1 MSVESLQILIEEINS
16 LKTERL
22 LKQRTKIKQQEWFF
36 NFKGKL
42 PSNWLEV
49 NFMDVTWLITC
60 GVAKKPDYVDDGIP
74 FLSAQNTRP
83 FKTNLNKI
91 KYITQEAFDK
101 LTVGGKPEKNDVLY
115 TRVGNCGEAASIPY
129 DFDFGVYV
137 SLTLIKPIHE
147 LINHKFLVAFL
158 NSNYGKI
165 QANVGAIG
173 IGLKN
178 LNVENVR
185 KYRIPLPLL
194 PEQRAIVAKI
204 EALFSDL
211 DKGIA
216 DLKKAQDQL
225 KVYRQAVLKKAFEG
239 ELTKEW
245 REQQSDLPTADELLQ
260 QIKEERQ
267 KHYEQ
272 QIENWKQAVKAW
284 EENGK
289 EGKKPG
295 KPKSLKQFEISE
307 DVKNDLPD
315 SYNVYSW
322 ISLGNLLIESPQ
334 NGLYEPASKYGSGT
348 SIIRIDNFYD
358 GVILK
363 EEGFKRVQ
371 LSEEDIQKYSIN
383 ENEILINRVNSIEYL
398 GKCGLVKQL
407 DERTVFE
414 SNIMRLQ
421 LLNTLINSNYITL
434 FLSSVLGEKEIRRF
448 AKHAVNQASINQT
461 DVSITPI
468 PICSLKEQH
477 QIVQEIESRLSVC
490 EKVEE
495 SIAESLEKAK
505 ALRQSILKKAFE
517 GRLLSK
523 AEVSACKAAPDY
535 EPASVLLARIEQS
548 RNEKIKAEKKR

>member
-1 MSVESLQILIEEINS
+1 MREDWIEIEINEVAN
-16 LKTERL
+16 LYQPKTISSKML
-22 LKQRTKIKQQEWFF
+22 VAG
-36 NFKGKL
+36 GKY
-42 PSNWLEV
+42 PVYGANGIIGNYDHYNHE
-49 NFMDVTWLITC
+49 NEEFLITC
-60 GVAKKPDYVDDGIP
+60 RGATCGNVHITQP
-74 FLSAQNTRP
+74 FSWINGNAMVVQPYNKSLLSLEYLRFVFSNKGRVQKAISGSAQPQITRTTLSP
-83 FKTNLNKI
+83 I
-91 KYITQEAFDK
+91 K
-101 LTVGGKPEKNDVLY
+101 
-115 TRVGNCGEAASIPY
+115 
-129 DFDFGVYV
+129 
-137 SLTLIKPIHE
+137 
-147 LINHKFLVAFL
+147 
-158 NSNYGKI
+158 
-165 QANVGAIG
+165 
-173 IGLKN
+173 
-178 LNVENVR
+178 
-185 KYRIPLPLL
+185 IPLSPL

-225 KVYRQAVLKKAFEG
+225 TIYRQAVLKKAFEG

-245 REQQSDLPTADELLQ
+245 REQQTDLPIANELLD

-495 SIAESLEKAK
+495 SISESLEKAK

-523 AEVSACKAAPDY
+523 AEVSACKVAPDY
-535 EPASVLLARIEQS
+535 EPASALLARIEQS

>member
-1 MSVESLQILIEEINS
+1 MREDWIEIELGEIAKIYNGNS
-16 LKTERL
+16 INARLKKEKYTVCKTGL
-22 LKQRTKIKQQEWFF
+22 NYIGTKDIAFDGRIEYENGVKIPIDEPKFKIAPKGCVLVCSEGGSAGRKIGYLDEDVCFGNKLYAITNEYSAFEGIYIYYYTRYRKFF
-36 NFKGKL
+36 QAFKGQL
-42 PSNWLEV
+42 NG
-49 NFMDVTWLITC
+49 IIG
-60 GVAKKPDYVDDGIP
+60 GVSAKKFSNIKID
-74 FLSAQNTRP
+74 LSP
-83 FKTNLNKI
+83 
-91 KYITQEAFDK
+91 
-101 LTVGGKPEKNDVLY
+101 
-115 TRVGNCGEAASIPY
+115 
-129 DFDFGVYV
+129 
-137 SLTLIKPIHE
+137 
-147 LINHKFLVAFL
+147 
-158 NSNYGKI
+158 
-165 QANVGAIG
+165 
-173 IGLKN
+173 
-178 LNVENVR
+178 
-185 KYRIPLPLL
+185 L
-194 PEQRAIVAKI
+194 PEQRAIVSKI
-204 EALFSDL
+204 EELFSDL

-216 DLKKAQDQL
+216 DLSTAQEQL

-245 REQQSDLPTADELLQ
+245 REKQNNLPEADELLE

-272 QIENWKQAVKAW
+272 QLENWKQAVKSW

-322 ISLGNLLIESPQ
+322 ITLGNLLIESPQ

-348 SIIRIDNFYD
+348 TIIRIDNFYD

-407 DERTVFE
+407 DEITVFE
-414 SNIMRLQ
+414 SNIMRLK

-468 PICSLKEQH
+468 PICSLKEQN
-477 QIVQEIESRLSVC
+477 QLLKEIESRLSVC
-490 EKVEE
+490 DKVEQ
-495 SIAESLEKAK
+495 SITESLEKAK

-517 GRLLSK
+517 GTLLSEEEI
-523 AEVSACKAAPDY
+523 AACKAAPDY
-535 EPASVLLARIEQS
+535 EPASVLL
-548 RNEKIKAEKKR
+548 EKIKAVKKK